1 MLDTLFIVKKV
12 VSEVMGPLSIGLIT
26 AFVGLIAL
34 YIERLRAAKQ
44 LLTLAF
50 VWIALVSYG
59 PVSDMLV
66 KPLEQKFPALIE
78 TPVDVNYIL
87 VLGNGHHSDENLP
100 ITTQVSSTALIRLN
114 EGIRHYYRLADAK
127 LIVSGYSGL
136 HDPNSHA
143 SMQKKVARSLGVD
156 ADDIVM
162 FEKAQD
168 TVEEAESM
176 KKLVGKQ
183 PFILVTTATHMPRAH
198 KIFTSL
204 GLNPIA
210 APTDYHAV
218 GKSEWLHTPN
228 GDSLKGSD
236 KAFHEYYG
244 LTWEWIKSL

>member
-1 MLDTLFIVKKV
+1 MLDAVFIVKKIV
-12 VSEVMGPLSIGLIT
+12 GEVMGPLSIGLFI
-26 AFVGLIAL
+26 AFIGLVAL
-34 YIERLRAAKQ
+34 YIERLRIAKQ

-78 TPVDVNYIL
+78 TPVNVNYIL
-87 VLGNGHHSDENLP
+87 VLGNGHHSDESLP

-136 HDPNSHA
+136 HDINSHA
-143 SMQKKVARSLGVD
+143 SMQKKVALSLGLD
-156 ADDIVM
+156 ADDILM
-162 FEKAQD
+162 FDEAQD
-168 TVEEAESM
+168 TLQEAEAM

-198 KIFTSL
+198 KIFTTL

-228 GDSLKGSD
+228 GGSLKGSD

>member
-1 MLDTLFIVKKV
+1 MLDTVFLVKKV
-12 VSEVMGPLSIGLIT
+12 VGEVMGPLSIGLFI
-26 AFVGLIAL
+26 ALLGLISL

-78 TPVDVNYIL
+78 TPVNVNYIL
-87 VLGNGHHSDENLP
+87 VLGNGHKSDETLP
-100 ITTQVSSTALIRLN
+100 ITSQVSSTALIRLS
-114 EGIRHYYRLADAK
+114 EGIRHYYRLPDAK
-127 LIVSGYSGL
+127 LIVSGYRGL

-143 SMQKKVARSLGVD
+143 AMQKKVALSLGID

-162 FEKAQD
+162 FDKAKD
-168 TVEEAESM
+168 TVEEAEAM

-218 GKSEWLHTPN
+218 GESEWLHTPN
-228 GDSLKGSD
+228 GGSLKGSD
-236 KAFHEYYG
+236 KAFHEFYG
-244 LTWEWIKSL
+244 LTWEWIKTL